1 MDHMDDTTR
10 RRAKTLKQ
18 ELPYPYN
25 QDLSK
30 VLRGLKRRA
39 LKSRAKQANDPV
51 TAAYLAAAVRLIQHH
66 LGPGASRTRAD
77 ADDDD
82 SIERPLLGFLS
93 QRAVAAE
100 VSHNPPPF
108 HRVGRVSTMRERWRH
123 QSDFVADVLR
133 FGLWAWHYPAPHQD
147 EVADAKEEVVSG
159 PDPVLG
165 LHRMCFWDLTRLL
178 DTPMFRLGLIASAEA
193 EGDPVIGEAI
203 SRRHRENSPLW
214 KNFYTEFLRSRGLRI
229 RSGVTL
235 DDCADLLIAVADGLA
250 MRALADP
257 DSRIIDRTRR
267 RCLLST
273 AAFALIAGC
282 LERADASDGLSLEQA
297 VRAVVCGP
305 PADSGQKQ
313 P

>member
-305 PADSGQKQ
+305 PADSPQKQ